1 MYFLLKLFLLISS
14 FKVFHF
20 FNNFN
25 MKINACFLLAKNTTK
40 FLITG
45 ILLTDEGTTGVGNNR
60 DKDKFILLLKKTTH
74 TLLNRSMNVDKQT
87 RDNETNE
94 TIKITMGTQR
104 EQREQWLADMDK
116 MK

>member
-1 MYFLLKLFLLISS
+1 MYFFAKIIFINIIFQS
-14 FKVFHF
+14 FSF
-20 FNNFN
+20 FYNFN

-104 EQREQWLADMDK
+104 EQREQWLPDMDK